1 VTSLPLSGVRI
12 IELAGIGPAPYGVML
27 LADLGADVI
36 RIDRAGDQSELSAW
50 TLTLSR
56 GRRSIALDL
65 KRPEAVDVLL
75 DLVRTS
81 DVLVESY
88 RPGVAERLGFGPDV
102 CSAINPSLIYVRV
115 TGWGQAGPLAMTPGH
130 DINYLALSGGLYNLG
145 RSDSPPTPPQAYMGD
160 FGGGGTFLVIG
171 VLAALFERTR
181 SGKGQVID
189 AAVLDG
195 ATSLTSVSHG
205 LALLGLWG
213 EGRGATPG
221 DGSVPYYDTYRTL
234 DHEFIAV
241 GALEHKFYAVLLSRL
256 NLSPSDY
263 PQHERS
269 RWPALRDALTN
280 AFAAKTRDEW
290 EQVFAGHEACVTPVL
305 RLHEAA
311 DHAHNVT
318 RAAFVNVDGHLLPNV
333 APRLS
338 RTPGRAG
345 SPPPLPGADS
355 VDILSEMAY
364 SPEVIEHL
372 LGSGAIAQGGR
383 RRHPEQTPDDDAH
396 RARE

>member
-1 VTSLPLSGVRI
+1 VTEPPLSGVRI

-36 RIDRAGDQSELSAW
+36 RIDRAGDQPELSAW

-88 RPGVAERLGFGPDV
+88 RPGVAERLGFGPEA
-102 CSAINPSLIYVRV
+102 CSARNASLIYARV
-115 TGWGQAGPLAMTPGH
+115 TGWGQAGPLAMAPGH

-171 VLAALFERTR
+171 VLAALVERAR

-205 LALLGLWG
+205 LARLGLWG
-213 EGRGATPG
+213 EGRGGTPG
-221 DGSVPYYDTYRTL
+221 DGSVPYYDTYRTS
-234 DHEFIAV
+234 DDEFVAV
-241 GALEHKFYAVLLSRL
+241 GALEPKFYAVLLSRL
-256 NLSPSDY
+256 DLSPGDY
-263 PQHERS
+263 PQQERS
-269 RWPALRDALTN
+269 RWPALRDALSQ
-280 AFAAKTRDEW
+280 AFATRTRDEW
-290 EQVFAGHEACVTPVL
+290 EQVFAGYEACVTPVL
-305 RLHEAA
+305 RLDEASG
-311 DHAHNVT
+311 HAHNVS
-318 RAAFVNVDGHLLPNV
+318 REAFVDVDGLLLPNV
-333 APRLS
+333 APRLL

-345 SPPPLPGADS
+345 SPPPLPGSDS
-355 VDILSEMAY
+355 VDILAELAY
-364 SPEVIEHL
+364 SPETIDRL
-372 LGSGAIAQGGR
+372 LGCGAVAQAGGTVPR
-383 RRHPEQTPDDDAH
+383 
-396 RARE
+396 